1 MTLEET
7 DLIDMGFLTKE
18 GQHVLVIVDAGTITD
33 ETTRF
38 NLFWEK
44 LKVYSHHV
52 MSEEYK
58 KEYPNL
64 TTRDVFIFV
73 VSTEPP
79 TEAME
84 RIRDIGPK
92 GDRVNRIQ
100 VRFTTK
106 ENLTRDVTTFLD
118 QNRQSLNSKSTPSSS
133 LTEGTYLTKEENILD
148 IDDELHN
155 LVREAID
162 TGYGLVQEDDI
173 DITPLLVTSS
183 SIVAFPEQKLSE
195 IFPVIQKAFES
206 GSIKHGA
213 LVYNGF
219 LTQDGTR
226 TRAMFAE
233 GYEQGV
239 DKVWRFA
246 QLYRPAVK
254 ARLFKKGQ
262 PPERIGNLKYL
273 PKIAEHRML

>member
-7 DLIDMGFLTKE
+7 DQIDMVFLTKN

-44 LKVYSHHV
+44 LKVYSHYV
-52 MSEEYK
+52 MSDDYK

-73 VSTEPP
+73 VCTEPP

-106 ENLTRDVTTFLD
+106 ENLTRDVTMFPDENRKSLD
-118 QNRQSLNSKSTPSSS
+118 SKSVLSPS
-133 LTEGTYLTKEENILD
+133 LTEGIYLTKEENTLD
-148 IDDELHN
+148 ISDELHN
-155 LVREAID
+155 LVRDAIGN
-162 TGYGLVQEDDI
+162 GYGLVQEDDF
-173 DITPLLVTSS
+173 DITPILVTSS
-183 SIVAFPEQKLSE
+183 MITAFPAQKLNE
-195 IFPVIQKAFES
+195 IYTVIQKMLES
-206 GSIKHGA
+206 GSLKQGV

-219 LTQDGTR
+219 LTQEGVR
-226 TRAMFAE
+226 TRALFAE
-233 GYEQGV
+233 GYEQGA

-246 QLYRPAVK
+246 QRYRLAVK
-254 ARLFKKGQ
+254 AGLFKKGQ
-262 PPERIGNLKYL
+262 PPERIGKLMYM
-273 PKIAEHRML
+273 PKVAEHRML

>member
-7 DLIDMGFLTKE
+7 DQIDMGFLAKN
-18 GQHVLVIVDAGTITD
+18 GQLILVIVDGGTTTD
-33 ETTRF
+33 ETSRY
-38 NLFWEK
+38 NMFWEK
-44 LKVYSHHV
+44 LKVYSHYV
-52 MSEEYK
+52 MSDDFK

-79 TEAME
+79 TEVME
-84 RIRDIGPK
+84 SIRDIGPK

-106 ENLTRDVTTFLD
+106 EKLSQDISLFLD
-118 QNRQSLNSKSTPSSS
+118 QDKKTLDTKSALTPS

-173 DITPLLVTSS
+173 DITPMLVTSS
-183 SIVAFPEQKLSE
+183 MITVFPEQKLSE
-195 IFPVIQKAFES
+195 IFPVIQKALES
-206 GSIKHGA
+206 GSLKHGA

-219 LTQDGTR
+219 LTLEGKR

-239 DKVWRFA
+239 NKVWRFA
-246 QLYRPAVK
+246 QVYRPAVK

-273 PKIAEHRML
+273 PKVAELRML

>member
-64 TTRDVFIFV
+64 TPRDVFIFV

-92 GDRVNRIQ
+92 GDRVNRIK

-118 QNRQSLNSKSTPSSS
+118 QNRQSLDSKGTPLSS

-148 IDDELHN
+148 IGDELHN
-155 LVREAID
+155 LVRKAID
-162 TGYGLVQEDDI
+162 TGYELVQEDDI
-173 DITPLLVTSS
+173 DITPMLVTSS
-183 SIVAFPEQKLSE
+183 MITVFPEQKLSE
-195 IFPVIQKAFES
+195 IFPVIQKALEFE
-206 GSIKHGA
+206 
-213 LVYNGF
+213 
-219 LTQDGTR
+219 
-226 TRAMFAE
+226 
-233 GYEQGV
+233 
-239 DKVWRFA
+239 
-246 QLYRPAVK
+246 
-254 ARLFKKGQ
+254 
-262 PPERIGNLKYL
+262 
-273 PKIAEHRML
+273 

>member
-1 MTLEET
+1 M
-7 DLIDMGFLTKE
+7 FL
-18 GQHVLVIVDAGTITD
+18 
-33 ETTRF
+33 
-38 NLFWEK
+38 
-44 LKVYSHHV
+44 
-52 MSEEYK
+52 
-58 KEYPNL
+58 
-64 TTRDVFIFV
+64 FV

-84 RIRDIGPK
+84 RIRDVGPK
-92 GDRVNRIQ
+92 GDQVNRIQ

-106 ENLTRDVTTFLD
+106 ENLTQDISLFFDQDRKTLD
-118 QNRQSLNSKSTPSSS
+118 IKSALTPS
-133 LTEGTYLTKEENILD
+133 LTEGTYLTKEENTLD
-148 IDDELHN
+148 IGDELHN

-162 TGYGLVQEDDI
+162 TGYGLVWEDDI
-173 DITPLLVTSS
+173 DITPMLVTSS
-183 SIVAFPEQKLSE
+183 MITVFPEQKLSE
-195 IFPVIQKAFES
+195 IFPLIQKALES
-206 GSIKHGA
+206 GSLKHGA

-233 GYEQGV
+233 GYELGV
-239 DKVWRFA
+239 NKVWHFA

-254 ARLFKKGQ
+254 ARIFKKGQ